1 MGSIFFG
8 GTSAWLPQCSSI
20 ILNYY
25 AIFQF
30 SNALFAWSNAFEI
43 SVTLNYNWP
52 KNGIILH
59 GGAICLF
66 DIVVPYDR
74 FRPLAAARRITEE
87 AAAAAALDQPC
98 RNWRST
104 KLRFRF
110 LQLDSQEIFLCGFLF
125 CFHIK
130 KIMLQGCSIY
140 LVFIVFSNTNQVD

>member
-8 GTSAWLPQCSSI
+8 GTSAQLPQCGGAQCSSI

-110 LQLDSQEIFLCGFLF
+110 LQLDLKENLSIAFFLF
-125 CFHIK
+125 FFFSGK
-130 KIMLQGCSIY
+130 KK
-140 LVFIVFSNTNQVD
+140 

>member
-8 GTSAWLPQCSSI
+8 GTSAWLPQWCSSI

-125 CFHIK
+125 CFHRK
-130 KIMLQGCSIY
+130 KNNVAGLLHLLS
-140 LVFIVFSNTNQVD
+140 FHSFF